1 MRVALLLALV
11 GCYSPA
17 YRDCEVSCT
26 GGACPSG
33 YVCDRGVCRVEGF
46 SGLCGVTGDGG
57 IDSPPGADDDSDGI
71 INKDDNCPTA
81 ANPQQDNEDRDARGD
96 ACDRCPVDPAPGADD
111 DDDGDGVGNGCDPEA
126 AFKNRVDVF
135 ESFNSTTT
143 PTGASTAGTWVF
155 GNGVARS
162 NNGPNQRGLLGFNE
176 PQAPAVMVSAQFV
189 IDNIDPAF
197 ADSYAG
203 VAHHIP
209 GATET
214 RCSLTMANGG
224 GLVIDRAGVQMIAP
238 SSVMAGDVAV
248 TFSTRTDANYAC
260 GEAVKS
266 LSVQTSALP
275 RGSGSQIGFASRGMN
290 VTMGWIMIVS
300 RVP

>member
-17 YRDCEVSCT
+17 YRDCEISCT

-46 SGLCGVTGDGG
+46 GGLCGVRSDGG
-57 IDSPPGADDDSDGI
+57 TDSSPNADDDSDGI
-71 INKDDNCPTA
+71 INKDDNCPTV

-96 ACDRCPVDPAPGADD
+96 VCDRCPVDPAPGADD
-111 DDDGDGVGNGCDPEA
+111 DADGDGVGKGCDPEPN
-126 AFKNRVDVF
+126 FQNRIDVF
-135 ESFNSTTT
+135 ESFNSTTM
-143 PTGASTAGTWVF
+143 PVGASTAGIWVY

-162 NNGPNQRGLLGFNE
+162 NNGANQRGLMGFNE
-176 PQAPAVMVSAQFV
+176 PQALVVMVSAQFV
-189 IDNIDPAF
+189 IDYIDPTL
-197 ADSYAG
+197 ADGYAG

-209 GATET
+209 GPTET
-214 RCSLTMANGG
+214 RCALTGASGG
-224 GLVIDRAGVQMIAP
+224 GLELERGGMQMIAP
-238 SSVMAGDVAV
+238 SPVTVGDVAV
-248 TFSTRTDANYAC
+248 TYSTRTDGNYEC

-266 LSVQTSALP
+266 LSVLTSLP
-275 RGSGSQIGFASRGMN
+275 RGSGSQIGFASQGMN